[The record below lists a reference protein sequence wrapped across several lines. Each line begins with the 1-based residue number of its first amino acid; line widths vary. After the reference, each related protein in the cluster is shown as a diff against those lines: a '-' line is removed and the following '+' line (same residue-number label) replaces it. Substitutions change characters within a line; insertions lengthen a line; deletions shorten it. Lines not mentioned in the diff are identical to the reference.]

1 MRTRLQNIWVAQEV
15 RLLKAS
21 IALHSDVLCIGF
33 AKRHSFDSLASLL
46 IRPCGH
52 FLEISRLLSEGD
64 KGEKG
69 ASMMTTGTLILV
81 SFLLLL
87 CGFS

>member
-69 ASMMTTGTLILV
+69 ASSHHTGTLILI
-81 SFLLLL
+81 SFLPLL